1 MEINVQDSDISSC
14 IKDKMESLNICVQ
27 NKCAVCAEK
36 STSKCSNCK
45 QVYYCTVAHQKA
57 DWRRHKSECHPFQVS
72 VHRI

>member
-1 MEINVQDSDISSC
+1 MEINVQDNTAC
-14 IKDKMESLNICVQ
+14 IKDKMEMMTVSVAAQ
-27 NKCAVCAEK
+27 NKCAICAEK

-72 VHRI
+72 S